1 MAKFVKV
8 DSWHINLDNVKSFK
22 PNGESEITF
31 MFKDGSVEV
40 YSVTEQ
46 QMNFLANLSI

>member
-22 PNGESEITF
+22 PNGEDKVTF
-31 MFKDGSVEV
+31 LFRDGSVEV
-40 YSVTEQ
+40 YNVSEQ
-46 QMNFLANLSI
+46 QMKLLANLSI

>member
-22 PNGESEITF
+22 PNGEDRVTF
-31 MFKDGSVEV
+31 LFRDGSVEV
-40 YSVTEQ
+40 YNVSEQ
-46 QMNFLANLSI
+46 QMNLLANLSI

>member
-8 DSWHINLDNVKSFK
+8 DSWHINLDNVKSFR
-22 PNGESEITF
+22 PNGDDKVTF
-31 MFKDGSVEV
+31 LFRDGSVEV
-40 YSVTEQ
+40 YNVSEQ